1 MVAFFDGIS
10 FFPVGFRFYMYTSEQ
25 MQVLDVRPGV
35 TSLASIRYRN
45 ENELLEKVEDSDQ
58 YYINVV
64 MQDKL
69 AIDLE
74 YIRNVSFGYDIRLV
88 FQTFWEIIRR

>member
-1 MVAFFDGIS
+1 MNCWKK
-10 FFPVGFRFYMYTSEQ
+10 R
-25 MQVLDVRPGV
+25 
-35 TSLASIRYRN
+35 
-45 ENELLEKVEDSDQ
+45 DSDQ

-88 FQTFWEIIRR
+88 FHTFWEIIRR